1 MKEGEK
7 IKVKALRRTQRPLSS
22 SQALANKEELQFHG
36 SKEEGGSRQGLSC
49 FGLLVLWA
57 TR

>member
-49 FGLLVLWA
+49 FGLLVL
-57 TR
+57 